1 MILLSGYELT
11 IIVLVSCVIITTLG
25 LLIYYLFI
33 DDNNNENND
42 SKTNYNPNIQYI
54 NEKLLALTIAAGQFD
69 QWYSPPALPVV

>member
-33 DDNNNENND
+33 DDNNDNND